1 MKKTI
6 SLLLALLLVLSLA
19 ACGGTTTTTPPAVL
33 DPTTVPEAPVTP
45 ADPTAPETPAEDV
58 WEGDYE
64 TATFADVR
72 KYGIGSTKWDGSLPL
87 STTGEKLELGVL
99 ASSVVT
105 DYDTNALSL
114 WLEEVTGLD
123 LVFTIFAGSG
133 SDMATQLSLMF
144 TGGEK
149 TPDIIHSA
157 NISNAVKGEYVK
169 EGYLTNIA
177 GYYITDSYYY
187 SKALETCIGDD
198 PARYVTFMNGIENY
212 SADMETGMCFGPA
225 YIADNEIDAVYN
237 ETHINTEWL
246 KKLNLK
252 APTTI
257 DELYDVLVAFKN
269 GDPNGNGK
277 KDEIPLMGLVHTKG
291 RGVDNYIFNAFIQYA
306 PSRYAMVE
314 NGKTFSP
321 WITDEYREALK
332 FTNKLVKERLL
343 TTMAFVGAESNLL
356 ALLNPEEGKPLTVG
370 IVCAFT
376 AGDFLEN
383 SGSLFAYEELP
394 ALKDAGFGRGGYSLF
409 DAAVFQNRYAITSS
423 CENVQ
428 LAWRFM
434 DFMCSP
440 EANMRQRWGEKGVDW
455 NWIEETEFKD
465 KAAGN
470 GIYGDDAAFV
480 VLQVDRMNVKWNNY
494 MGCWTERSPQMF
506 SDPDNPDFI
515 NTYYKRAA
523 QNVLMQKEIG
533 QPEDQLLVFAR
544 TPEEDARFGE
554 LYPDINYYFRMYR
567 DEFCMGYKDPNDDAV
582 WNEYVEKMKGLGL
595 EEVLEIAQQSFDRQK
610 AETEAYIA
618 SLEK

>member
-1 MKKTI
+1 MTGDLFKLGVMVKSPNQYVSITLSYSRIVKSDQSVIALSTMNQTYTGLPHYGPDVNGWSVYNI
-6 SLLLALLLVLSLA
+6 SA
-19 ACGGTTTTTPPAVL
+19 PAEVPEESADL
-33 DPTTVPEAPVTP
+33 NGAKFCTTVTVNPEGCTTVSKTDYYFQLNRTPIDQEELTDVFLKEGANVFRLPVTWTWF
-45 ADPTAPETPAEDV
+45 ADNH
-58 WEGDYE
+58 
-64 TATFADVR
+64 TFALDQ
-72 KYGIGSTKWDGSLPL
+72 
-87 STTGEKLELGVL
+87 E
-99 ASSVVT
+99 
-105 DYDTNALSL
+105 
-114 WLEEVTGLD
+114 WL
-123 LVFTIFAGSG
+123 
-133 SDMATQLSLMF
+133 
-144 TGGEK
+144 
-149 TPDIIHSA
+149 
-157 NISNAVKGEYVK
+157 
-169 EGYLTNIA
+169 
-177 GYYITDSYYY
+177 
-187 SKALETCIGDD
+187 
-198 PARYVTFMNGIENY
+198 
-212 SADMETGMCFGPA
+212 
-225 YIADNEIDAVYN
+225 DAVGK
-237 ETHINTEWL
+237 EV
-246 KKLNLK
+246 
-252 APTTI
+252 PTTI